1 MEKINQ
7 IDWGLINALMPGY
20 SKILSF
26 KYIRGLTNYN
36 FLLRTDSF
44 FVFYKLLNT
53 SFQEFIDRR
62 LEAFIIQRAKH
73 FPRIYYLD
81 DKTCIRDFFEH
92 ARPVHFKELTGDFG
106 KSMVESILALHEMGT
121 EYPEPRGPKLIRIL
135 SESNFFESIRSYVAA
150 TQPEHSV
157 EYHSIIDHFEKCCPS
172 LLAFCQKFAQHSFL
186 CHNDLTLENML
197 IVEAEQVGSKF
208 LLLDY
213 EYADFNIVFYE
224 FANLFMEMEVE
235 YTQGPPFFIFNKQ
248 APEIREVEE
257 KIAEN
262 YLSTAEGKTLNLGRD
277 EFLAICAKF
286 KVFSHMF
293 WVTVAIK
300 SLDLNIPFDFHK
312 YILCR
317 FKAFRDEYTK
327 YFEGNHN

>member
-7 IDWGLINALMPGY
+7 IDWELINSLLPGY
-20 SKILSF
+20 SKVLSL

-53 SFQEFIDRR
+53 SFGEFIDRK
-62 LEAFIIQRAKH
+62 LEAFIIQRIKH
-73 FPRIYYLD
+73 FPKIYYLD
-81 DKTCIRDFFEH
+81 EKTCIRDFFEN
-92 ARPVHFKELTGDFG
+92 ARPIHFKELAGDFG
-106 KSMVESILALHEMGT
+106 HSLIQSLLTLHEIGR
-121 EYPEPRGPKLIRIL
+121 EYPESRKPKLISIL
-135 SESNFFESIRSYVAA
+135 SEKTFFESIRKYVAD
-150 TQPEHSV
+150 TKPDHSPE
-157 EYHSIIDHFEKCCPS
+157 YYQIIEQFEKCCS
-172 LLAFCQKFAQHSFL
+172 TLLAFCKQYEHHSFL

-197 IVEAEQVGSKF
+197 ILKKTEADDEF

-257 KIAEN
+257 KIAEH
-262 YLSTAEGKTLNLGRD
+262 YLSTAEGQLLNLNTD
-277 EFLAICAKF
+277 EFLAICDKF

-317 FKAFRDEYTK
+317 FKAFNDEFDK
-327 YFEGNHN
+327 HFGQSHN